1 MTELSDHG
9 PHPYVVNIED
19 TTLENTNFRTTVWT
33 GKHIQ
38 MTVMSIPVGGDVGL
52 EQHRHEDQFLRV
64 EQGRALVRMGPK
76 ENEVTFE
83 EEVGDDWVILVPVGV
98 WHNIIN
104 IGDEPLKL
112 YSIYGPP
119 HHDFGTVHPTQ
130 ADDVD

>member
-1 MTELSDHG
+1 MAELSDHG
-9 PHPYVVNIED
+9 PQPYVVDIEE
-19 TTLENTNFRTTVWT
+19 TTLENTNFRTAIWT

-52 EQHRHEDQFLRV
+52 EQHHHEDQILRV

-83 EEVGDDWVILVPVGV
+83 AEVEDDWVILVPVGV

-119 HHDFGTVHPTQ
+119 HHPFGTVHETQ

>member
-1 MTELSDHG
+1 MTDHG
-9 PHPYVVNIED
+9 PAPYVVNIEEATLSND
-19 TTLENTNFRTTVWT
+19 TFRTALWT

-52 EQHRHEDQFLRV
+52 EQHHHEDQFLRV
-64 EQGRALVRMGPK
+64 EQGRALVRMGPTASD
-76 ENEVTFE
+76 VTFE
-83 EEVGDDWVILVPVGV
+83 QEVGDDWVILVPVGV

-119 HHDFGTVHPTQ
+119 HHEKGTVHQTQ